1 MVKFNTGLN
10 RVLSVVTAVAL
21 IVMMLHVVAHAMMR
35 HFFDAP
41 IYGTNEL
48 VAYWYLPA
56 VALLG
61 IPAAQLRNEQITVSL
76 LVDRMKPMSALIFK
90 VFGCVLGSIIALGFA
105 WFGLGEAMEK
115 MEIRATAGV
124 VDIVAWPVYFLVPIV
139 FVLLAILYVID
150 MVMSIRAR
158 APEVDL
164 VAGTTAEHETE
175 EDSAL

>member
-1 MVKFNTGLN
+1 MVRFNGGLN

-21 IVMMLHVVAHAMMR
+21 IVMMLHVVTHALMR

-61 IPAAQLRNEQITVSL
+61 IPAAQLRNEQITVTL
-76 LVDRMKPMSALIFK
+76 LVDRIKPMSAVIFK
-90 VFGCVLGSIIALGFA
+90 VFGCLLGAVLALGFA
-105 WFGLGEAMEK
+105 WFGLGEAMQK

-124 VDIVAWPVYFLVPIV
+124 VDIVAWPVYFLVPLV
-139 FVLLAILYVID
+139 FVLLAVLYVVD
-150 MVMSIRAR
+150 MVLIIRSKD
-158 APEVDL
+158 PEVDL
-164 VAGTTAEHETE
+164 IGQNTAHETE
-175 EDSAL
+175 DPAV